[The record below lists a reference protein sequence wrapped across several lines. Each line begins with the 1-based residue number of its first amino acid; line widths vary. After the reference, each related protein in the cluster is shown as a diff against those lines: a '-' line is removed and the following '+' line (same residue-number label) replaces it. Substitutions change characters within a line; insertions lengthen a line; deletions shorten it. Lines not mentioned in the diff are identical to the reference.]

1 MLEPRTPGSLFF
13 APKVLTSSSSVGKQP
28 GCGEEMHPWDGDSA
42 PCLPH
47 LSYTQHMSVMQGI
60 KTSKAA
66 NGRRVVICFVP
77 VPELKIAVLCQGSW
91 PGAELS
97 KDPVLSGGQSSEHHW
112 DFPGEESSSSS
123 WHWTFPSPS
132 HIPHLVLSCLPSSWC
147 PWLQPCLSPSSSF
160 HHVQQPFLSLLP
172 PNPAYIIKKSLWHLH
187 CQQAAVYLLYH

>member
-47 LSYTQHMSVMQGI
+47 LSYIQHMSVMQGI

-66 NGRRVVICFVP
+66 TGRRFVICFVP

-97 KDPVLSGGQSSEHHW
+97 KDPVLSQNTTGISQERNPDPAPGTGHSLPHH
-112 DFPGEESSSSS
+112 
-123 WHWTFPSPS
+123 TSPT
-132 HIPHLVLSCLPSSWC
+132 LC
-147 PWLQPCLSPSSSF
+147 
-160 HHVQQPFLSLLP
+160 
-172 PNPAYIIKKSLWHLH
+172 
-187 CQQAAVYLLYH
+187 